1 MTNNGTKMS
10 GVPSLTEMTLMACMI
25 PIAYFKKRHFNMGN
39 IISCVY
45 YKEIDICYLGELFH
59 KVSGKESNKV
69 VFTGTDTIV
78 LEFRVNSP

>member
-1 MTNNGTKMS
+1 
-10 GVPSLTEMTLMACMI
+10 
-25 PIAYFKKRHFNMGN
+25 MGN

-78 LEFRVNSP
+78 LEFRVNSPWYDFPVDPLNFSSGAFGREVGVFKL